1 MRAAKARERE
11 ERARAA
17 QQQSEYKQRLDCLAR
32 LGFICILL
40 LCVGLSAS
48 CFLWRL
54 FSPETSFSA
63 RALLLVLGIVTKVVS
78 DDQGR
83 RLFDD
88 PMPATLARFSK
99 ETGRFAGLFALFGSF
114 PALFGLGLVFFCVAL
129 DRWLSKTGRDDHVVP
144 TILIIGFAVGHWW
157 QGRVAEGA
165 GLFALHVG
173 VLLVLD
179 RLRI

>member
-1 MRAAKARERE
+1 M
-11 ERARAA
+11 
-17 QQQSEYKQRLDCLAR
+17 
-32 LGFICILL
+32 
-40 LCVGLSAS
+40 
-48 CFLWRL
+48 
-54 FSPETSFSA
+54 
-63 RALLLVLGIVTKVVS
+63 LVLGLVTKAVS

-83 RLFDD
+83 HVFDD
-88 PMPATLARFSK
+88 PIPTRLATFSK

-144 TILIIGFAVGHWW
+144 TIILIIGFAVGYWW

-165 GLFALHVG
+165 GLFALQFG

>member
-1 MRAAKARERE
+1 MAEFPFPNSTKITVLEF
-11 ERARAA
+11 
-17 QQQSEYKQRLDCLAR
+17 SH
-32 LGFICILL
+32 LL
-40 LCVGLSAS
+40 
-48 CFLWRL
+48 RL
-54 FSPETSFSA
+54 FFPHLGEMSSPA
-63 RALLLVLGIVTKVVS
+63 RALLLVLGLVTKAVS

-83 RLFDD
+83 HLFDD
-88 PMPATLARFSK
+88 PMPPRLARFSK

-144 TILIIGFAVGHWW
+144 TIILIIGFAVGYWW

-165 GLFALHVG
+165 GLFALHAG
-173 VLLVLD
+173 VILVLE

>member
-1 MRAAKARERE
+1 MAFSHGFVAGKVYIMVKYQTPRKAPWHHGGHRANLKAAAARKPTRRET
-11 ERARAA
+11 
-17 QQQSEYKQRLDCLAR
+17 RL
-32 LGFICILL
+32 
-40 LCVGLSAS
+40 
-48 CFLWRL
+48 
-54 FSPETSFSA
+54 
-63 RALLLVLGIVTKVVS
+63 
-78 DDQGR
+78 
-83 RLFDD
+83 
-88 PMPATLARFSK
+88 ATFSK

-144 TILIIGFAVGHWW
+144 TIILIIGFAVGYWW

-165 GLFALHVG
+165 GLFALQFG

>member
-1 MRAAKARERE
+1 M
-11 ERARAA
+11 
-17 QQQSEYKQRLDCLAR
+17 S
-32 LGFICILL
+32 
-40 LCVGLSAS
+40 
-48 CFLWRL
+48 
-54 FSPETSFSA
+54 SPA
-63 RALLLVLGIVTKVVS
+63 RALLLVLGLVTKAVS

-83 RLFDD
+83 HVFDD
-88 PMPATLARFSK
+88 PIPTRLATFSK

-144 TILIIGFAVGHWW
+144 TIILIIGFAVGYWW

-165 GLFALHVG
+165 GLFALQFG